1 MAHRQK
7 RYREAGT
14 LLKQALS
21 KSNETGGRELISLS
35 LAQIVWLNARQEC
48 HATAARLFGAS
59 QSLRDK
65 MKIPVGVFIKAEYNQ
80 IVSEVRA
87 HLGDEAFAAE
97 WQAGMSM
104 ETEQAVECALA
115 AVSPQSQA

>member
-1 MAHRQK
+1 
-7 RYREAGT
+7 
-14 LLKQALS
+14 
-21 KSNETGGRELISLS
+21 
-35 LAQIVWLNARQEC
+35 
-48 HATAARLFGAS
+48 
-59 QSLRDK
+59 